1 MRRYH
6 KAVHL
11 TICQTSLGLN
21 TINDRRIR
29 LKGQAI
35 DLLGKAGD
43 ETWRRSIQSKCSS
56 YLALYEEYDLKIE
69 ESSHQ
74 PDAFTQA
81 IQEQLYEAYHRLMFR
96 NETKT
101 C

>member
-1 MRRYH
+1 MGDEFHRRLDRRFLMSSIVTVVLNLVSEQAFTKMRRYQ

-11 TICQTSLGLN
+11 TICQTSLRLN

-56 YLALYEEYDLKIE
+56 
-69 ESSHQ
+69 
-74 PDAFTQA
+74 
-81 IQEQLYEAYHRLMFR
+81 
-96 NETKT
+96 
-101 C
+101 